1 MKAEKCIRRL
11 ILMALVICLTGLS
24 ARSGLAGAAR
34 RHAIVN
40 FQSAKVRKFQAGDN
54 ITIGPATYNSETR
67 SFDRPWPFGPE
78 SSPQ

>member
-24 ARSGLAGAAR
+24 GRSGLAGAAR
-34 RHAIVN
+34 THAIVK
-40 FQSAKVRKFQAGDN
+40 FRSAKVRKLHAGDN
-54 ITIGPATYNSETR
+54 ITIGPAIYRSETR